1 MWTLDIPIESILN
14 FVGFLVGFAI
24 GTMSA
29 IGFRNTGSPTLFRLS
44 IAFFAIS
51 AGFCVIWIGFMVD
64 DLTVK
69 SGQID
74 RWVQTLGIGIQTV
87 GYFFIA
93 FSHSIKAFLPK
104 NRYFRSVAAFPL
116 FLVSSIHIEHI
127 FRSVSFILLA
137 YGAIETMMS
146 YFENRRRG
154 TVVVAAGL
162 ALLALGEFLS
172 WYSFVVPESVLYF
185 ASNVIKIGG
194 LIALF
199 VPVSR
204 IPLAR
209 IKIEDELPDPGKDG
223 AEPPEFDK

>member
-1 MWTLDIPIESILN
+1 MDIPIESILN

-51 AGFCVIWIGFMVD
+51 AGFCVIWIGFMID
-64 DLTVK
+64 DLIIK
-69 SGQID
+69 SGQIE

-104 NRYFRSVAAFPL
+104 NRYFRSVAIFPF

-146 YFENRRRG
+146 YFENKRKG
-154 TVVVAAGL
+154 TIMVAAGL
-162 ALLALGEFLS
+162 AMLALGEFLS
-172 WYSFVVPESVLYF
+172 WYSFVFPESILYF
-185 ASNVIKIGG
+185 TSNIIKIGG

-199 VPVSR
+199 IPVSR
-204 IPLAR
+204 IPLTK
-209 IKIEDELPDPGKDG
+209 IKIEDEFPDLGEDE
-223 AEPPEFDK
+223 AESSESDK